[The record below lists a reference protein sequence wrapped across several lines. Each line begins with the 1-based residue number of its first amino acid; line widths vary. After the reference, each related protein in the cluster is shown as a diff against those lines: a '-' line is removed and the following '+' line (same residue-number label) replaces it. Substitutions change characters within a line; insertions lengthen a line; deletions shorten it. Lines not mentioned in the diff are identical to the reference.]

1 MKSVLSLI
9 LVLLFLNSCDDGN
22 INVISFDFS
31 KAKAQSCNM
40 GISGKF
46 FVFSK
51 QDQRTFIIQT
61 SELNFANE
69 VTPEGAPRIILIN
82 GTTDKVLYRE
92 YSDKITDGTI
102 CSAIPPVSPVVTK
115 ELLAVG
121 GSIVITTTAVTSENA
136 TDGSSRITSYNHE
149 IYFQNIRFDNGD
161 NTQTNDK
168 IAFGTYNTA
177 ATTPVDFSSL
187 SIKNCPTSAN
197 YLFKT
202 SGNQALNLTVDP
214 TIFDTSI
221 LGTPKIKLIDGTTNK
236 LNYSVYTNNVN
247 QDILCSTSIP
257 LPSEIWKANNST
269 ELNGIKTGVIE
280 VITNSIGNGKF
291 QHTIRLKNIT
301 LTKGSVSF
309 RLGTDYLFG
318 DYTP

>member
-136 TDGSSRITSYNHE
+136 TDGNRT
-149 IYFQNIRFDNGD
+149 
-161 NTQTNDK
+161 
-168 IAFGTYNTA
+168 
-177 ATTPVDFSSL
+177 
-187 SIKNCPTSAN
+187 
-197 YLFKT
+197 
-202 SGNQALNLTVDP
+202 
-214 TIFDTSI
+214 
-221 LGTPKIKLIDGTTNK
+221 KIKI
-236 LNYSVYTNNVN
+236 
-247 QDILCSTSIP
+247 ILC
-257 LPSEIWKANNST
+257 KCQ
-269 ELNGIKTGVIE
+269 K
-280 VITNSIGNGKF
+280 
-291 QHTIRLKNIT
+291 
-301 LTKGSVSF
+301 
-309 RLGTDYLFG
+309 
-318 DYTP
+318 

>member
-1 MKSVLSLI
+1 MKSIFSLI

-69 VTPEGAPRIILIN
+69 VTPDDSPRIILIN
-82 GTTDKVLYRE
+82 GTTNKVLYRE
-92 YSDKITDGTI
+92 YSDKIADNTI
-102 CSAIPPVSPVVTK
+102 CTAIPPVSPVVTK
-115 ELLAVG
+115 ELNAIG
-121 GSIVITTTAVTSENA
+121 GSIVIITTPVTSENE
-136 TDGSSRITSYNHE
+136 TDGSSRITNYNHE
-149 IYFQNIRFDNGD
+149 IYFQNIRFDTGD
-161 NTQTNDK
+161 TQQTNDK
-168 IAFGTYNTA
+168 IAFGTYTTA
-177 ATTPVDFSSL
+177 AIIPVDFSDL
-187 SIKNCPTSAN
+187 SVKSCSTTGN
-197 YLFKT
+197 YLIKT

-214 TIFDTSI
+214 TIFDTTI
-221 LGTPKIKLIDGTTNK
+221 LGIPKTKLIDGTDNK

-247 QDILCSTSIP
+247 QEILCSTTAPIP
-257 LPSEIWKANNST
+257 LEIWEANNST
-269 ELNGIKTGVIE
+269 DIDGVKTGVIE
-280 VITNSIGNGKF
+280 VITTSIVNGQF

-301 LTKGSVSF
+301 LTKNNVSF
-309 RLGTDYLFG
+309 KLGTDYLFG